1 MTNKKSPLISL
12 IIRTYDEER
21 WIESCL
27 RRIQSQSI
35 KDTEVILVDNKSTD
49 KTVERA
55 RMVMSDLT
63 VVEIDEYLPGHSL
76 NEGIRASSGEYIV
89 CLSSH
94 CIPKNDDWLEVM
106 LANFENNP
114 ELAGVYGR
122 QIPMHFTNSHDKRDL
137 IVTFGLDKRVQRK
150 DPFFHN
156 ANSMI
161 PRKIWDEFPFDEKT
175 TNIED
180 RLWAKEVLAAGY
192 HIIYEPDAPVYHH
205 HGIYQNRN
213 EERLRNVIR
222 IIGEDPEDALASTG
236 NPFHEENL
244 MIGVIIPVR
253 EEKKL
258 DPAIQSRLLKMTI
271 EQAAAASSV
280 NRVIV
285 TTSSERLAEE
295 ARTYGAEV
303 PFKRPQELAEANIS
317 VVKVLQ
323 HTLEQFEK
331 TGVYFDY
338 LATMEITHPFRPGNI
353 VQLCIEHAL
362 STGLE
367 SVVAGMP
374 EYRPGWWLENR
385 EYQRID
391 NYLKNRSEREPI
403 HIGLPAICSVLTPA
417 LLRSGRRIGE
427 RVGIV
432 EISDPLAQIEIR
444 SDKDFESVKKLQE
457 LIELSNEKKV

>member
-1 MTNKKSPLISL
+1 MRKV
-12 IIRTYDEER
+12 
-21 WIESCL
+21 
-27 RRIQSQSI
+27 QSQSI
-35 KDTEVILVDNKSTD
+35 KDYEVILVDNKSTD

-55 RMVMSDLT
+55 KMVMPELA
-63 VVEIDEYLPGHSL
+63 VVEIEEYLPGLSL
-76 NEGIRASSGEYIV
+76 NEGIRKSSGEYIV
-89 CLSSH
+89 CVSSH
-94 CIPKNDDWLEVM
+94 CVPKNDDWLEVM
-106 LANFENNP
+106 LTNFKDNP
-114 ELAGVYGR
+114 GLAGVYGR

-137 IVTFGLDKRVQRK
+137 IVTFGLDKRIQRK

-161 PRKIWDEFPFDEKT
+161 PRNVWEKFPFDEET

-222 IIGEDPEDALASTG
+222 IIGEDPDDALASKG

-253 EEKKL
+253 EEEQL
-258 DPAIQSRLLKMTI
+258 DSNIQSRLLKMTI
-271 EQAAAASSV
+271 EQAAGTSSV
-280 NRVIV
+280 NKVIV
-285 TTSSERLAEE
+285 TTSSERLADE
-295 ARTYGAEV
+295 ARHYGADV
-303 PFKRPQELAEANIS
+303 PFIRPKELAEANIS

-323 HTLEQFEK
+323 HALEQFEN
-331 TGVYFDY
+331 TGIFFDY

-362 STGLE
+362 ATGLE

-374 EYRPGWWLENR
+374 EYRPGWWLEDR
-385 EYQRID
+385 EYHRID
-391 NYLKNRSEREPI
+391 NYLKKRNEREPI

-432 EISDPLAQIEIR
+432 EITDPLAQIEIR
-444 SDKDFESVKKLQE
+444 SNKDFESVRKLRD
-457 LIELSNEKKV
+457 LIDLSNSRI

>member
-1 MTNKKSPLISL
+1 M
-12 IIRTYDEER
+12 
-21 WIESCL
+21 
-27 RRIQSQSI
+27 
-35 KDTEVILVDNKSTD
+35 DNQSTD

-55 RMVMSDLT
+55 KMVMPELRL
-63 VVEIDEYLPGHSL
+63 VEITEYLPGYSL
-76 NEGIRASSGEYIV
+76 NKGIRASSGEYIV

-94 CIPKNDDWLEVM
+94 CIPKNDMWLETL
-106 LANFENNP
+106 LANFEGNE

-137 IVTFGLDKRVQRK
+137 IVTFGLDKRIQYK

-161 PRKIWDEFPFDEKT
+161 PRKIWDEFPFDETT

-205 HGIYQNRN
+205 HGIHQNRN
-213 EERLRNVIR
+213 EERLKNVIR
-222 IIGEDPEDALASTG
+222 IIGEDPDDALTSSG

-253 EEKKL
+253 EEPKL
-258 DPAIQSRLLKMTI
+258 DSQVQSRLLKMTI
-271 EQAAAASSV
+271 EQANKASSV

-295 ARTYGAEV
+295 SRSYGAEV
-303 PFKRPQELAEANIS
+303 PFLRPKELANDDVTVIE
-317 VVKVLQ
+317 VLK
-323 HTLEQFEK
+323 HLLEEFEK
-331 TGVYFDY
+331 KGVFFDY
-338 LATMEITHPFRPGNI
+338 LASMEITHPFRPVNI

-362 STGLE
+362 KTGLE
-367 SVVAGMP
+367 SVIAGMP
-374 EYRPGWWLENR
+374 EYRPGWWMENN

-391 NYLKNRSEREPI
+391 NYLKKRSEREPI
-403 HIGLPAICSVLTPA
+403 HIGLPAICSVLTPS
-417 LLRSGRRIGE
+417 LLRRGRRIGE

-432 EISDPLAQIEIR
+432 EITDPLAQIEIR
-444 SDKDFESVKKLQE
+444 SNSDFESVKMLQNLLE
-457 LIELSNEKKV
+457 NNPR